1 MKVQLE
7 AVTRE
12 NWQEALQLKVKYV
25 QNHFVPTVA
34 VSLAKVYVKP
44 DGDNVNYLPFA
55 IYEEEQGMIG
65 FVMHAY
71 VEDTDDMYWI
81 NGFIIDEKHQGKGY
95 GRAALRKM
103 VNWIINQYSQCK
115 EVRLTVHK
123 ENDAARQ
130 LYKSFGFVE
139 AGEFDEEEDLLRFII
154 SREDEI

>member
-12 NWQEALQLKVKYV
+12 NWQEALQLKVKDV
-25 QNHFVPTVA
+25 QNYFVPTVA

-44 DGDNVNYLPFA
+44 DGDKVNYLPFA

-139 AGEFDEEEDLLRFII
+139 AGEFDEEEELLRFII
-154 SREDEI
+154 NRKE